1 MTVKGTLDL
10 IRNEKIFVNTD
21 KADAQI
27 ITIMALNKQIALKP
41 KTERNKHGLPDLT
54 YKVCPSCGSI
64 YIYNAD
70 NQKANFCND
79 CGQKIDWS

>member
-1 MTVKGTLDL
+1 MTVEGTLDL
-10 IRNEKIFVNTD
+10 IRNEKIFVNTY
-21 KADAQI
+21 KADAQT

-41 KTERNKHGLPDLT
+41 KIERNKKGLPDLT

-70 NQKANFCND
+70 NQKANFCNE

>member
-1 MTVKGTLDL
+1 MEKTINL
-10 IRNEKIFVNTD
+10 IQDEKIFVNTNE
-21 KADAQI
+21 ADAQ
-27 ITIMALNKQIALKP
+27 TIAIMELNRQNALKP
-41 KTERNKHGLPDLT
+41 KIERNRKGLPDLT

-79 CGQKIDWS
+79 CGQRIDWS